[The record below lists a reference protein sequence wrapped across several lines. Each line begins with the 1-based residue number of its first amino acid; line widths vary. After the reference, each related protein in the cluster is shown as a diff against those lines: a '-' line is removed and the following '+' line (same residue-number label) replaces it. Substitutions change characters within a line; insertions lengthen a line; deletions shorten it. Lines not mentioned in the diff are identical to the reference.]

1 MTAYGLAQF
10 NDMKNVV
17 DYVDDEMIKRNY
29 DWLMDQRDGE
39 GGFNL
44 NPKALDSF
52 GRSMKDITEAY
63 IVWSL
68 IMTKKSQVKTVNYSD
83 WAKELEKITVTAEK
97 TNDPYIMALLS
108 GALYNVDKKDEAKK
122 ISQKL
127 ATMQVKDVDSDQFG
141 SVQKAESSI
150 TNSRGKALILETT
163 ALSIINWIS

>member
-68 IMTKKSQVKTVNYSD
+68 IMTKKESGENC
-83 WAKELEKITVTAEK
+83 EL
-97 TNDPYIMALLS
+97 
-108 GALYNVDKKDEAKK
+108 
-122 ISQKL
+122 
-127 ATMQVKDVDSDQFG
+127 
-141 SVQKAESSI
+141 
-150 TNSRGKALILETT
+150 
-163 ALSIINWIS
+163 